1 MFIRTVTV
9 SIAVGRETKMYAFWE
24 WASAIVR
31 RQPGYI
37 TGRLLRDVA
46 DPQRFTELHE
56 WEREEDSNAYRA
68 TVEFRE
74 VIGRLIVLAEGT
86 PQVLGYEVIR

>member
-1 MFIRTVTV
+1 MFVRTVTV
-9 SIAVGRETKMYAFWE
+9 SIASGREAEMFAFWE
-24 WASAIVR
+24 WASAIVH

-46 DPQRFTELHE
+46 DPRRFTELHV

-68 TVEFRE
+68 TAEFRE
-74 VIGRLIVLAEGT
+74 VIGRLVALSEEAL
-86 PQVLGYEVIR
+86 VVMGYEVVR

>member
-1 MFIRTVTV
+1 MFVRTVTV
-9 SIAVGRETKMYAFWE
+9 SIAMGRESEMYAFWE

-37 TGRLLRDVA
+37 TGRLLRDVV

-56 WEREEDSNAYRA
+56 WEREEDSNAYR
-68 TVEFRE
+68 TTGEFRE
-74 VIGRLIVLAEGT
+74 VIGRLVALSEEA
-86 PQVLGYEVIR
+86 PVAMGYEVVR